1 MTFDTN
7 YFFRLLDLSRQVANR
22 FAYFFPGGSKL
33 YVQNGK
39 VLWAE
44 SVLSQEAKDAIGGAL
59 AGVSLID
66 PAFDSAF

>member
-7 YFFRLLDLSRQVANR
+7 YFFRLLALSHQVANR
-22 FAYFFPGGSKL
+22 CAYFFPGESKL

-44 SVLSQEAKDAIGGAL
+44 SVLSQEAKEAMGRAL
-59 AGVSLID
+59 AGVSLTD